1 MYPVSNK
8 SFRDWRAKHV
18 QGGDFIAY
26 TKPKHLRLTKD
37 ILVSLK

>member
-1 MYPVSNK
+1 MSDQ

-26 TKPKHLRLTKD
+26 TPQAKGNRLTKD
-37 ILVSLK
+37 IDVGLK